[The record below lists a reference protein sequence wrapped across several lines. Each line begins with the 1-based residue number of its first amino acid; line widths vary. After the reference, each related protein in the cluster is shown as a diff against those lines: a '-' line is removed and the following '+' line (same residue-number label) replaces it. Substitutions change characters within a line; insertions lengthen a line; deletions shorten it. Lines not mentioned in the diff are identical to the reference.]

1 MKQLAIKS
9 ANETINDFQRESI
22 NQEYIEL
29 MENMD
34 SIICKLR
41 TECDD
46 KPLFNKNNG
55 ILSLKI
61 NCDDIIYEIQLRV
74 SYSFNIPDIS
84 YSNIIDQES
93 AQNSIELLGEKLNDA
108 TRDLESNKNTLVQ
121 LKLLKKN
128 KDISLKSKICQFIE
142 FLQKRAEY
150 YKCKGKNNFSNSK
163 KNEIPSWLIS

>member
-74 SYSFNIPDIS
+74 SYSFNITDIS

-93 AQNSIELLGEKLNDA
+93 AQI
-108 TRDLESNKNTLVQ
+108 Q
-121 LKLLKKN
+121 
-128 KDISLKSKICQFIE
+128 
-142 FLQKRAEY
+142 
-150 YKCKGKNNFSNSK
+150 
-163 KNEIPSWLIS
+163 